1 MVKIKLKT
9 QVVLQERINSFL
21 EDGYCVVVSSNNP
34 TFAFFKLRHR
44 LNGNVITISAE
55 PFRNEMVQRTN
66 GTVTYSGK
74 IQP

>member
-1 MVKIKLKT
+1 MVNLKLKT
-9 QVVLQERINSFL
+9 QTVLQERVNSFL
-21 EDGYCVVVSSNNP
+21 EDGYCLVVKSNNP

-44 LNGNVITISAE
+44 MNGNVITISAE